1 MMNRIELRYDKSVTP
16 HTLEVRNDI
25 KGVTNEL
32 LMVVFGNS
40 ADMLFDLLT
49 NVDYSKLDNYMQ
61 YGVYVKEKKGRKK
74 KNETSN
80 N

>member
-32 LMVVFGNS
+32 LMVLFGNS

-49 NVDYSKLDNYMQ
+49 NVDYSKLDNYMR
-61 YGVYVKEKKGRKK
+61 YGVYVKRKK
-74 KNETSN
+74 SDEWKGE
-80 N
+80 

>member
-16 HTLEVRNDI
+16 HIIEVRNDI

-32 LMVVFGNS
+32 LMVLFGNS

-49 NVDYSKLDNYMQ
+49 NVDYSKLDNYIS
-61 YGVYVKEKKGRKK
+61 YGVYVKEKRGRKK

>member
-1 MMNRIELRYDKSVTP
+1 M
-16 HTLEVRNDI
+16 
-25 KGVTNEL
+25 
-32 LMVVFGNS
+32 LMVLFGNS

>member
-1 MMNRIELRYDKSVTP
+1 MNRIELRYNKSVTP
-16 HTLEVRNDI
+16 HTLEVRNDV

-32 LMVVFGNS
+32 LMVLFGNS

-49 NVDYSKLDNYMQ
+49 NVDYSKLDNYIS

>member
-25 KGVTNEL
+25 KGITNEL
-32 LMVVFGNS
+32 LMVLFGNS

-61 YGVYVKEKKGRKK
+61 YGVYVKERQEKEK
-74 KNETSN
+74 
-80 N
+80 

>member
-1 MMNRIELRYDKSVTP
+1 MMNRIELKYDKSVTP

-32 LMVVFGNS
+32 LMVLFGNS
-40 ADMLFDLLT
+40 A
-49 NVDYSKLDNYMQ
+49 DYSKLDNYMQ

-80 N
+80 S